1 MFFVQYL
8 RYITAFAVI
17 YFFFVNI
24 VLSQNEYNQLVLQ
37 DGYFWNFNNIPM
49 TLTKGFPQILSNFL
63 SSVCDNNGNLMF
75 IVVLRT
81 TCFWFTIRTMKLYSK
96 KRRIKVSGV

>member
-49 TLTKGFPQILSNFL
+49 TLTK
-63 SSVCDNNGNLMF
+63 
-75 IVVLRT
+75 
-81 TCFWFTIRTMKLYSK
+81 
-96 KRRIKVSGV
+96 